1 MAADRKTLAQQ
12 MAWLAALAVTTSVT
26 INGSRLRWTGQLQPT
41 PLSVTYA
48 VRLGYAIGRRV
59 PAVTVVHPA
68 LRAEDVESLPHVYAE
83 DSLCLCY
90 PEQWDEG
97 KLIARTIVPWAAE
110 WLLHF
115 EIWKA
120 TGTWHGGGHEPSAAG
135 AA

>member
-1 MAADRKTLAQQ
+1 MR
-12 MAWLAALAVTTSVT
+12 
-26 INGSRLRWTGQLQPT
+26 I
-41 PLSVTYA
+41 
-48 VRLGYAIGRRV
+48 GYAIGHRA
-59 PAVTVVHPA
+59 PGVTVADPA

-83 DSLCLCY
+83 DRLCLCY
-90 PEQWDEG
+90 PWQWDDG

-120 TGTWHGGGHEPSAAG
+120 TGTWHGGGHEPAVAG